1 MNPFSVSGLLIGVAC
16 LSMGLWVFLSNP
28 SGRINKLWAVF
39 CVAVAIWGLGS
50 FSVGISSSYAQA
62 LISWRLAYVGVIF
75 IPALFYHFVTIFLD
89 LQRKRLLACA
99 YVASFVFLG
108 FNSAAI
114 LIPAVSKLFPDLYY
128 LYPPG
133 KVYTLFVLYFISMT
147 VLSHVEL
154 YRFLRASKS
163 EKRRTQVR
171 WFFVAI
177 ALAFTGGT
185 TCYLPVYGIN
195 LYPYGNFCVPLYP
208 IIMSYAI
215 VRHQLMDISIVIR
228 KSLVY
233 SGLVACITSVYL
245 VMVLVTEKWFQG
257 FFGYR
262 SFVATAVVAFL
273 IAVFFNPL
281 RNRIQA
287 LVDRALFRGTTA
299 ELAEQREQ
307 LLTELRKSDQMKSV
321 ATLAAGLAH
330 EIKNPLAAIKTFTE
344 YLPQKHQDPEFMRKF
359 ERIVGQELDKINA
372 TVQNLLTFAKPEAL
386 KREPVLLKEVVQET
400 AALLNGD
407 CLKRQVKLE
416 ASAPAGLQVIGDR
429 TKLKQAL
436 LNLCLNSLDAMEQGG
451 ELRISACQQNGHA
464 VLTVVDTGC
473 GISKEH
479 LSRIF
484 DPFFTT
490 KPTGTGLGLS
500 VVQGIVKDHAGRIEA
515 ASELGKGTHI
525 TVYLPTTS

>member
-1 MNPFSVSGLLIGVAC
+1 M
-16 LSMGLWVFLSNP
+16 
-28 SGRINKLWAVF
+28 
-39 CVAVAIWGLGS
+39 
-50 FSVGISSSYAQA
+50 
-62 LISWRLAYVGVIF
+62 
-75 IPALFYHFVTIFLD
+75 LFRST
-89 LQRKRLLACA
+89 
-99 YVASFVFLG
+99 
-108 FNSAAI
+108 
-114 LIPAVSKLFPDLYY
+114 
-128 LYPPG
+128 
-133 KVYTLFVLYFISMT
+133 
-147 VLSHVEL
+147 
-154 YRFLRASKS
+154 
-163 EKRRTQVR
+163 
-171 WFFVAI
+171 
-177 ALAFTGGT
+177 
-185 TCYLPVYGIN
+185 
-195 LYPYGNFCVPLYP
+195 
-208 IIMSYAI
+208 
-215 VRHQLMDISIVIR
+215 
-228 KSLVY
+228 
-233 SGLVACITSVYL
+233 YL

-257 FFGYR
+257 FLGYR
-262 SFVATAVVAFL
+262 SLVATAVVAFL

-281 RNRIQA
+281 RNWIQA

-344 YLPQKHQDPEFMRKF
+344 YLPQMHQDPEFMRKF

-386 KREPVLLKEVVQET
+386 KCSPVLLQEVVQET
-400 AALLNGD
+400 AALLNGV

-416 ASAPAGLQVIGDR
+416 AEAPAELQVMGDR

-436 LNLCLNSLDAMEQGG
+436 LNLCLNSLDAMERGG

-464 VLTVVDTGC
+464 VLTVADTGC

-500 VVQGIVKDHAGRIEA
+500 VVQGIVKDHGGRMEVE
-515 ASELGKGTHI
+515 SGVGRGTN
-525 TVYLPTTS
+525 VAVVLPTARENA